1 MPGTGA
7 PHLYRFFHSRQLPDT
22 AMLCIARG
30 TAIRGGKYLQRGSDS
45 CPVQKRTP
53 LSRLATVPT

>member
-30 TAIRGGKYLQRGSDS
+30 TAIREGKYLQRGE
-45 CPVQKRTP
+45 
-53 LSRLATVPT
+53 